1 MADLTLNED
10 QTHGVVEE
18 DVGVGAPPIGE
29 QDAKTELDGGYHK
42 TSATFGTVVSDYAT
56 DAAGHTPADIAAFGG
71 AADDSSDDS
80 DDVDDDKPGKGPKP
94 QSTIG
99 TEPIAERDMTGE
111 PKPRSTPRPKK

>member
-18 DVGVGAPPIGE
+18 DVGVDAPPIGE
-29 QDAKTELDGGYHK
+29 QETKTELGDGYHK

-56 DAAGHTPADIAAFGG
+56 DAAGHTPADIAKMVEPDE
-71 AADDSSDDS
+71 DDE
-80 DDVDDDKPGKGPKP
+80 PGKRPPGG
-94 QSTIG
+94 SAIGGRSADTIG

-111 PKPRSTPRPKK
+111 PKPKSATSRKK